1 MSLFGA
7 DLGEPEERLL
17 TERLH
22 LVHTN
27 QSHAHAHVSPSN
39 HLRNGKEPPA
49 TAPRGS
55 AHKSKTFPSNRDDK
69 APLAQTHI
77 ACIHHFRD
85 LRPGMSTPG
94 SLGGT
99 RLLSDKTHDS
109 IKLRTD
115 ESERR
120 GGWTDRQMGRWGVCG
135 KGRRDGEYSYEDS
148 HTLHICLP
156 GRGRPPHQWS
166 GLVNTNEFLGLELQT
181 NFLVAWTS

>member
-1 MSLFGA
+1 MHSGEMSLSGA

-39 HLRNGKEPPA
+39 HLRNGKEPPV

-55 AHKSKTFPSNRDDK
+55 AHKSK
-69 APLAQTHI
+69 
-77 ACIHHFRD
+77 
-85 LRPGMSTPG
+85 PGVSTPG

-99 RLLSDKTHDS
+99 SLLTDKTHDS

-115 ESERR
+115 ESKRR
-120 GGWTDRQMGRWGVCG
+120 GGRTDRQMGRWCVCG
-135 KGRRDGEYSYEDS
+135 KGRQNGEYSSKGIDDKERTERRHLQLWVWCEFPVVMS
-148 HTLHICLP
+148 LLIPTWWHSEEGAAP
-156 GRGRPPHQWS
+156 EPS
-166 GLVNTNEFLGLELQT
+166 GSVEGARTKG
-181 NFLVAWTS
+181 